1 MNVRTV
7 DAHIYGG
14 GENLERIEQQAAE
27 VLAYFVAYCHHHGLA
42 AKGYLAFGTDPIE
55 EGADDHLVIIG
66 AGGGHAGGL
75 CSTSSAVQDTV
86 LMRVRASS
94 LNYRDLMVL
103 KGGGR
108 SASCRFPMAPARSL
122 PWAMG

>member
-14 GENLERIEQQAAE
+14 AEDLERIKRQAAE

-55 EGADDHLVIIG
+55 ELTNLAEKIYREFPHRIFLPASSSSNVIIG
-66 AGGGHAGGL
+66 TFV
-75 CSTSSAVQDTV
+75 SFTV
-86 LMRVRASS
+86 KRRLPCCV
-94 LNYRDLMVL
+94 
-103 KGGGR
+103 GCICET
-108 SASCRFPMAPARSL
+108 CR
-122 PWAMG
+122 W